1 LFLSLPL
8 LPASPA
14 ASSTAQVIKCISLCL
29 SLQEDYSYL
38 TQHIDVTIHAA
49 AQVNLIFPYDALVSA
64 NVRGTSHVL
73 SFCQTGKMKALHYV
87 STDAVF
93 PVGPVSGTPGAAQP
107 RAWRESEELQGL
119 SEELKG
125 GYAQSKW
132 VAEQIVRLSLNN
144 GLPGCIYR
152 CGNIGGDSHSS
163 AWNAKDSNLAIMRAC
178 VLANAVPI
186 VDGVPLHFEMT
197 PADFVARFIVQC
209 VEDIRSCSR
218 RTFHLMQPEPL
229 SFPKFLRAAQ
239 AAGYDSMRA
248 VATVDEWIKLYEA
261 AEAAEEGGSAVPVDR
276 ETLLEICGASN
287 VYAQVE
293 PPPAPP
299 PRPARLATLR
309 CTLRR
314 RTPERT
320 NALHEATG
328 VFNEI
333 FNEM

>member
-132 VAEQIVRLSLNN
+132 VAEQIVRQSLNN
-144 GLPGCIYR
+144 GLPGCMR
-152 CGNIGGDSHSS
+152 WKVRREQERMSS
-163 AWNAKDSNLAIMRAC
+163 THCTMKRATKS
-178 VLANAVPI
+178 A
-186 VDGVPLHFEMT
+186 GVISKCSGT
-197 PADFVARFIVQC
+197 PSTTGTAFASTHARMIARF
-209 VEDIRSCSR
+209 ESLA
-218 RTFHLMQPEPL
+218 FHADECESPPM
-229 SFPKFLRAAQ
+229 FPQR
-239 AAGYDSMRA
+239 
-248 VATVDEWIKLYEA
+248 
-261 AEAAEEGGSAVPVDR
+261 
-276 ETLLEICGASN
+276 
-287 VYAQVE
+287 
-293 PPPAPP
+293 
-299 PRPARLATLR
+299 
-309 CTLRR
+309 
-314 RTPERT
+314 
-320 NALHEATG
+320 
-328 VFNEI
+328 
-333 FNEM
+333 

>member
-1 LFLSLPL
+1 MFRSLLL

-14 ASSTAQVIKCISLCL
+14 ASSTAQVINCISLCL

-107 RAWRESEELQGL
+107 RGWRESEELQGL
-119 SEELKG
+119 SEDLKG

-132 VAEQIVRLSLNN
+132 VAEQIVRQSLNN

-178 VLANAVPI
+178 VLANAVPV

-248 VATVDEWIKLYEA
+248 VATTPLPPFVLSGHA
-261 AEAAEEGGSAVPVDR
+261 AS
-276 ETLLEICGASN
+276 L
-287 VYAQVE
+287 
-293 PPPAPP
+293 
-299 PRPARLATLR
+299 
-309 CTLRR
+309 
-314 RTPERT
+314 TPY
-320 NALHEATG
+320 
-328 VFNEI
+328 
-333 FNEM
+333 